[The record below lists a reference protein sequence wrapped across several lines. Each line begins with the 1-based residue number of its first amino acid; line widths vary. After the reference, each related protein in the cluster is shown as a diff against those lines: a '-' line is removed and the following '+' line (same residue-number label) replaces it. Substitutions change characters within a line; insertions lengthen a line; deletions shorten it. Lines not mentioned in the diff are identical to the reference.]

1 MLWIS
6 IKGQAEKGKQR
17 STDRRE
23 ENTHT
28 HKGAGRAHYQLHERI
43 LRHREFTFVRRLS
56 VE

>member
-6 IKGQAEKGKQR
+6 IKGQADKGKQR
-17 STDRRE
+17 KMDRRE
-23 ENTHT
+23 RNT

>member
-6 IKGQAEKGKQR
+6 IKEQAEKGKQR

-23 ENTHT
+23 RNTHT